1 MLIGRNHSAVAAL
14 VQEWSVLTHSD
25 AVVKSEISLDFQRA
39 LARQVIEPLV
49 QGLFGEFILSY
60 HEFLTRVPSG
70 SHSFAYGT
78 EIISET
84 VRWVIVARMP
94 SNTSPIVV
102 ETVATKHVMEL
113 PKMQMRIV
121 APPQFLLPVQWKKQ
135 LWPVY
140 RGSSHH
146 QPCYVTE
153 NLDKKK
159 VKDRF
164 DIDWERAPL
173 DLSAFG
179 QHLFRAAE
187 RTGSDWATRFNIA
200 IGNDAVAAW
209 LQEHR
214 SVEVYQELQEHQ
226 A

>member
-1 MLIGRNHSAVAAL
+1 MLIDRNHSAVAAL
-14 VQEWSVLTHSD
+14 VSEWSTLNHPD
-25 AVVKSEISLDFQRA
+25 AAAKSEASLAFQRA
-39 LARQVIEPLV
+39 LARQVIEPLMKY
-49 QGLFGEFILSY
+49 FPGELVLTY
-60 HEFLTRVPSG
+60 HEFLARVPSG
-70 SHSFAYGT
+70 SHSFIHGS

-102 ETVATKHVMEL
+102 ETVATKHVME
-113 PKMQMRIV
+113 PSKMQMRIV

-135 LWPVY
+135 LWSIY
-140 RGSSHH
+140 RGSSP

-173 DLSAFG
+173 DLSTFG
-179 QHLFRAAE
+179 EHLFRAAE
-187 RTGSDWATRFNIA
+187 RTSSDWATQFNIA
-200 IGNDAVAAW
+200 IGNDSVAAW

-214 SVEVYQELQEHQ
+214 SVEVYQELQERQ